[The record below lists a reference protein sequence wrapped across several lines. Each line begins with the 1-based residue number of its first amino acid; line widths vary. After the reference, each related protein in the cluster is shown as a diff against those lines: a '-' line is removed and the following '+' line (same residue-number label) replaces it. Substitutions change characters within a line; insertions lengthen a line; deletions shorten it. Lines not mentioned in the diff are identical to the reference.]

1 MREIDK
7 YGVLKEKLQG
17 ICDEH
22 NLVFTIHN
30 QGYPFRMTIKPTG
43 GMDAQQTMLEGM
55 ENPGDTGYIS
65 PDASLVFVYRDGE
78 LSYKISETWT
88 ISATLF
94 NKLKNL
100 FMKLRDMWMAY
111 FFRDIHEHSPGAA
124 AKTDSTADDT
134 ETPDPV
140 TDEAGFVAEEA
151 DSVTDSAD
159 HPADYED
166 PFGELLGEAEP
177 ATNEETE
184 DATPDEAGADE

>member
-17 ICDEH
+17 ICEEH
-22 NLVFTIHN
+22 DLVFTIHN

-55 ENPGDTGYIS
+55 DDANGTGYIS

-88 ISATLF
+88 ISAALF

-111 FFRDIHEHSPGAA
+111 FFRDIHEHSPGAIPVH
-124 AKTDSTADDT
+124 DDPTADQDEEDGTAEDEDT
-134 ETPDPV
+134 A
-140 TDEAGFVAEEA
+140 DEFAEFL
-151 DSVTDSAD
+151 D
-159 HPADYED
+159 
-166 PFGELLGEAEP
+166 EAEP
-177 ATNEETE
+177 VVDDEETE
-184 DATPDEAGADE
+184 DDTPENTGADE